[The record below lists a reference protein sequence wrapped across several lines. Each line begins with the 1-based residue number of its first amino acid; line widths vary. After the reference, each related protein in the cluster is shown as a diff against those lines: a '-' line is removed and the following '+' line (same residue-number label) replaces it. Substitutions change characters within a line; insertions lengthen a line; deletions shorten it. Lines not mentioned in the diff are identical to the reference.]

1 MQELGLMERFIDPAL
16 IGDLTLADKAIAG
29 LITTLMG
36 MGTTFAVLAMLWLV
50 IFLISI
56 VIRRSEGRIRP
67 AAEDIPADTIMEDRE
82 LVAVITAAIIA
93 GQGIDVFSD
102 IKIKK
107 IRRVSGTQDLWNA
120 AGNAETIENRKF

>member
-120 AGNAETIENRKF
+120 AGKAETIENRKF